1 MSKEKIYINFIN
13 LFKKVTSNVYGTYKQ
28 VYITYMY
35 LHIHV
40 YLHVCKCISHWSI
53 KQAFT

>member
-1 MSKEKIYINFIN
+1 MSKEKIYINFVN

-35 LHIHV
+35 LHINV
-40 YLHVCKCISHWSI
+40 YLCKCISHWSI

>member
-13 LFKKVTSNVYGTYKQ
+13 LFKKFTSNVYGTYKQ

-40 YLHVCKCISHWSI
+40 YLCKCISHWSI